1 MFIISWWR
9 WTRWIVHIQ
18 VLILS
23 LTFCF
28 LFSSARS
35 PALLR
40 PLNVLKRFPSVLIPL
55 QHQFNKVNISLDSIL
70 FQSAQ
75 WMWCQFKLLPF
86 RFAIAVINRFCLF
99 SIRWLSLV
107 RSFAT
112 KRKQKNMCQIFF
124 LQCCCCFSLLFVVF
138 CWSWAL
144 FKWQCSDCCCFYF
157 CFCMNVFWKKSIGNM
172 LFLHTCM
179 DVHTIAALECLSLE

>member
-107 RSFAT
+107 RSQRNENKKT
-112 KRKQKNMCQIFF
+112 CVKYFF
-124 LQCCCCFSLLFVVF
+124 CNAVVVFLFYLLFFAGRERYSNGNAVIVVVF
-138 CWSWAL
+138 IFVFAWM
-144 FKWQCSDCCCFYF
+144 CFE
-157 CFCMNVFWKKSIGNM
+157 KKSIGNM